1 MENRHLSVPQ
11 EGLHERIVMTEGL
24 LFTLEKDIV
33 VIETRRLAIEK
44 ARKKKY
50 KESYETK
57 EVLR

>member
-1 MENRHLSVPQ
+1 
-11 EGLHERIVMTEGL
+11 MTEGL

-33 VIETRRLAIEK
+33 DIETRRLAIEK